1 MRHYPS
7 LPEIVAAVE
16 ALLRPRRKKALQGRK
31 PRYSDE
37 RIIAL
42 AVYQHLWRFRYAQAC
57 TGCARMGTRF
67 LHPLP
72 SVNAKPSY
80 SAR

>member
-16 ALLRPRRKKALQGRK
+16 ALRPRCKKALQGRK

-72 SVNAKPSY
+72 SVKAKPSY